1 MSEANKNI
9 AVLSRGQMLRTCS
22 LPDLSHLFSSQ
33 QDSGVTSDTNVAPDN
48 NLEIEDLEEAAK
60 DDEQS
65 ENEE

>member
-1 MSEANKNI
+1 MKISLFI
-9 AVLSRGQMLRTCS
+9 LHGQMLRTCS
-22 LPDLSHLFSSQ
+22 LPDLSRLFSSQ
-33 QDSGVTSDTNVAPDN
+33 QDSGATSDANVAPDN